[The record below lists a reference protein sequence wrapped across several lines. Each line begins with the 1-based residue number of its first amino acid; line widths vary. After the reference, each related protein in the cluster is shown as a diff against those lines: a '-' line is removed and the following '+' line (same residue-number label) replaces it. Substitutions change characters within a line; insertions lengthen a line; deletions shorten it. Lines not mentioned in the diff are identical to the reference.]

1 MQGMESP
8 TEEDR
13 HDAGSPASSS
23 IPPVLQEVDVMKAS
37 REQLAAQRTPLRA
50 DGVLKAPMLTITL
63 VHLSPHT
70 KPFYVAKNL
79 HELDAYRLGQH
90 NILPMLGFT
99 GCSKDKFCKM
109 QRGGDCTLR
118 AVAANTDADITA
130 DSDAEE
136 IRCFQG
142 RMSGVLWNGRF
153 RQENVD

>member
-1 MQGMESP
+1 MQRMESP

-13 HDAGSPASSS
+13 HDAGEPASSS

-37 REQLAAQRTPLRA
+37 RKQLAAQRTPLRA
-50 DGVLKAPMLTITL
+50 DGVLKAAMLTITL

-99 GCSKDKFCKM
+99 GCSKDKLSRASEVQKL
-109 QRGGDCTLR
+109 QNAKGGRIAHSGRLPRTPTLILLLIR
-118 AVAANTDADITA
+118 MPKKSVAFKG
-130 DSDAEE
+130 E
-136 IRCFQG
+136 
-142 RMSGVLWNGRF
+142 
-153 RQENVD
+153 